1 MKECLPEGPEHA
13 AARVEAAVQAAALPA
28 TPPEDGADP
37 DQYLWGV

>member
-1 MKECLPEGPEHA
+1 MKESLPEGLEVA
-13 AARVEAAVQAAALPA
+13 AARTDLFVPVVVLPA